1 MAQSGNPLEPEEPK
15 EEQEKVQGELLVEET
30 PEKPVAPEEQP
41 VTTEEEVEGEQLPED
56 VKKKLIE
63 NILKAGGN
71 LLYEYAKSIGATEE
85 EAVEMLF
92 DDPEINAIYLTFKED
107 LDKIPPTYFKVMIL
121 IPIIAKRGM
130 ILIRVS
136 RRKKIG
142 GVKSEPKPERKPEP
156 KVEQKTPESTPAG

>member
-1 MAQSGNPLEPEEPK
+1 MAQSGNPLEPEPK

-30 PEKPVAPEEQP
+30 PEKPIAEEEQP
-41 VTTEEEVEGEQLPED
+41 VTAEEGEVEGEQLPED

-92 DDPEINAIYLTFKED
+92 DSPEIDAIYLTFKED

-121 IPIIAKRGM
+121 IPIIAKRGI
-130 ILIRVS
+130 ILIKAS
-136 RRKKIG
+136 RRKRIG
-142 GVKSEPKPERKPEP
+142 EIKGEPERKPEP
-156 KVEQKTPESTPAG
+156 KVEQKTPEGTQVS

>member
-1 MAQSGNPLEPEEPK
+1 VGLAQSGDNLKPVEK
-15 EEQEKVQGELLVEET
+15 EEQEKVHGELLVEET
-30 PEKPVAPEEQP
+30 PEKPIAPEEQP
-41 VTTEEEVEGEQLPED
+41 VTSEEEVEGEQLPED

-92 DDPEINAIYLTFKED
+92 DSPEIDAIYLTFKED

-130 ILIRVS
+130 IFIRAS
-136 RRKKIG
+136 RRKRIG
-142 GVKSEPKPERKPEP
+142 GVKVEPKPEP
-156 KVEQKTPESTPAG
+156 KAEQKTPEST

>member
-1 MAQSGNPLEPEEPK
+1 LAQSGDNLKPVEK
-15 EEQEKVQGELLVEET
+15 EEQEKIQGELLVEET
-30 PEKPVAPEEQP
+30 SEKPIAPEEQP

-63 NILKAGGN
+63 NVLKAGGN

-92 DDPEINAIYLTFKED
+92 DSPEIDAIYLTFKED

-130 ILIRVS
+130 ILIRAS
-136 RRKKIG
+136 RRKRIG
-142 GVKSEPKPERKPEP
+142 GVKSEPKPEP
-156 KVEQKTPESTPAG
+156 KVEQKTPKST